1 MYSNL
6 NNDIISTNM
15 DGKAKASLVCTVL
28 NEEEYVEK
36 LIDSVASQSMLPDE
50 FIIVDGQSKDFTQKL
65 IKSKISQY
73 SKKLNIKLLVKKG
86 NRSIGRN
93 EGIRI
98 ATNKIILIT
107 DSGCILE
114 KNWVKNIIKPFE
126 NKSVDIV
133 AGYYRGKF
141 QNIFQKS
148 LIPYVLVMPDK
159 INPKIFL
166 PATRSMAL
174 RKKVWE
180 KIKGFDEKLSHNE
193 DFAFANKVKNADFNI
208 KFEKKAIVYWL
219 PRKNLFQAFRMFF
232 RFSFGDIESGILR
245 TSVVFLFLRYILGIY
260 LLMLIPIIK
269 SRVLNSFILI
279 SFLGYITWSIFKN
292 YRYVKNFKAFF
303 YLPLLQFTS
312 DFAVLSGT
320 TIGFIKST
328 SLKSIRI
335 YFKNNKGLFIIL
347 VIYSLL
353 MLSVIDFGIPNIN
366 HPFNYFM
373 DEWHQGQAVRNLF
386 TQGSPN
392 IEGSAN
398 GSIFQF
404 FLTGLYLIPFTILG
418 IINPFA
424 INSSVSNLEEQTKL
438 FEILRLNTLFFGVAC
453 IILFYYICK
462 KYFNINPLIAVVFFV
477 FNPIWIMLS
486 NYFKYDIAL
495 MFWILMSFL
504 FFLRYSEKQNFLN
517 YLLAG
522 IFSAL
527 ALSTK
532 LSPLPL
538 LLVYVLIYF
547 MFTKERIKNISWFII
562 GLFIYA
568 ITFVVFGIPD
578 IILGKGNL
586 IEYLN
591 SNLLETPALESSNF
605 ILPTNL
611 WVYLTTDLY
620 PSIFGHI
627 FYSGFVLSLIWFFLN
642 LRKNLI
648 NNKANVVLFICL
660 ILFLLSLYPLKIGA
674 TNNRV
679 LVLLPFM
686 AIFFVVGIN
695 RILNIF
701 KNNFLKFLISTVL
714 FVAIIIQIFE
724 TYSWVYVKLSNDPRQ
739 TSSEWIVKNI
749 PKGEALG
756 IENIPIYQ
764 GLPDLVVK
772 EFYLKQYGIKQD
784 FNYSY
789 NILNPSFKNLPKY
802 IILTNEQFDTKYL
815 IKSEGKMILERINKQ
830 NYKKISQFAPDFK
843 YLRIFTNDLNYQI
856 SGLIQSP
863 ITISIYEKN

>member
-1 MYSNL
+1 MYFNL
-6 NNDIISTNM
+6 NNAIISTNM

-28 NEEEYVEK
+28 NEEEYIEK

-219 PRKNLFQAFRMFF
+219 PRKNLFQAIRMFF

-739 TSSEWIVKNI
+739 TSS
-749 PKGEALG
+749 
-756 IENIPIYQ
+756 
-764 GLPDLVVK
+764 
-772 EFYLKQYGIKQD
+772 
-784 FNYSY
+784 
-789 NILNPSFKNLPKY
+789 
-802 IILTNEQFDTKYL
+802 
-815 IKSEGKMILERINKQ
+815 
-830 NYKKISQFAPDFK
+830 
-843 YLRIFTNDLNYQI
+843 
-856 SGLIQSP
+856 
-863 ITISIYEKN
+863 